1 MIAEM
6 IQELAPEYR
15 RQGYAAAR
23 EELRML
29 LAKVPE
35 EQMIGVVA
43 AWLHEGQDDGRS

>member
-6 IQELAPEYR
+6 IAGIAPEYH
-15 RQGYAAAR
+15 RQGYAAAK
-23 EELRML
+23 EELRRL

-43 AWLHEGQDDGRS
+43 AWLHEGEDDGSS